1 MILFRKLT
9 IPTLLILIL
18 YIYIPHFVN
27 SFTLENYANPYSFS
41 ELHVNYEGGFIR
53 RGLLGQLSLFFSP
66 YINNVNFFGS
76 IFSFLY
82 LSQIILFMII
92 ISKFKNY
99 VILIIFFSLSP
110 ALILFN
116 IYDPES
122 YMRKDVFFNLAI
134 LLHTIFAS
142 RNIEFKK
149 NINEYKNFLTYCL
162 IPFLFINILIHEV
175 QIFFISIHLLIS
187 FVVLNKN
194 FKFFFKSFFAKIYL
208 VLVLPTI
215 LVFLNSGTPEQVLL
229 ITESLSQYG
238 PQIIQAPFD
247 IMKGNINLMLG
258 QILKVMVYYT
268 YIDFI
273 NFFLAFLLSIVLFLS
288 VFSFLIEKK
297 VLIIKK
303 SSLKIYGLFFIP
315 LFLVFIAGTDFGR
328 WLNIISIHIVAF
340 FLIFRINYNAVIFK
354 KIFNSTIISFSVLG
368 IFLFSYIFLW
378 IIPTACCWFGL
389 KVFSSSLFAQ
399 FYDSSIFYYN
409 IINEHIVELPLNN
422 FLK

>member
-82 LSQIILFMII
+82 LSQIFLFMII